1 MRTMSKYTSQDYKSN
16 EDILSE
22 IKINPVLKEIQN

>member
-1 MRTMSKYTSQDYKSN
+1 MRKTAKYTLQNYKSN

-22 IKINPVLKEIQN
+22 TKINPVLKTIQN